1 MTDMGKPQSV
11 ASDPRSD
18 PARVSLLGHDLRAAV
33 SDVIGGLRLID
44 HTTLGPQISLQL
56 ERVRAAGE
64 VLARLL
70 EQELALLNDE
80 ATFPNIQ
87 PENVHITRLLQDLKA
102 RWSGRALE
110 KGLSFDM
117 DVGATVPQVVKFDR
131 TALDR
136 ALSNIL
142 SNAIKYTDQGAIR
155 FSITRMDD
163 DSLLFV
169 VEDEGPGFSH
179 TALQSLFTLGERVD
193 GHGKPGL
200 GLGLRISREMTDR
213 LGGEIWVENRVDP
226 ATSAPRSGARIS
238 IKLPGDAWEPLQGDR
253 IANGKLPDLSKV
265 RVLLADD
272 SPTNQAV
279 IGAMLSAM
287 GAEYEVAGD
296 GVEAMNLLDQQ
307 RFDLVLLDIEMPRLS
322 GLEVLRL
329 VRGQT
334 GLSAQIP
341 MLAITA
347 YVLRANREAIYVAG
361 ADGILAKPVM
371 CIESFGLA
379 IRRALNRNLQA
390 FPETQPTESDRTG
403 SDKAGPEKSGPEKLG
418 PDNSGPDNSG
428 PDKSGPDLDRQRFDH
443 LITIAGPVAA
453 RELLS
458 RLETDLRQ
466 VERGLVAAFAGPNL
480 AEIRGQTHVLIALAG
495 AVGATPLQNLA
506 ETLNECA
513 HQADVKRLSGLS
525 AAALT
530 KLDSLIHFISNELAQ
545 RQHTT

>member
-1 MTDMGKPQSV
+1 MTEMAKPHSN
-11 ASDPRSD
+11 SRDPRID

-44 HTTLGPQISLQL
+44 HSTLAPQTSLQL

-70 EQELALLNDE
+70 EQELTLLHDE

-87 PENVHITRLLQDLKA
+87 PENVHIIRLLQDLKA

-110 KGLSFDM
+110 KGLHFEM
-117 DVGATVPQVVKFDR
+117 TVGATVPQVMTFDR

-142 SNAIKYTDQGAIR
+142 SNAIKYTDQGSIR
-155 FSITRMDD
+155 FSITRMQDN
-163 DSLLFV
+163 SLQFV
-169 VEDEGPGFSH
+169 VEDEGPGFSQ
-179 TALQSLFTLGERVD
+179 TALRSLFTLGERVD

-200 GLGLRISREMTDR
+200 GLGLRISKEMTDR

-226 ATSAPRSGARIS
+226 ADGTRRSGARIS
-238 IKLPGDAWEPLQGDR
+238 IKLPAHAWEPLQGDR
-253 IANGKLPDLSKV
+253 AANPKLPDLSDV

-329 VRGQT
+329 VRAQPNP
-334 GLSAQIP
+334 SAQIP

-347 YVLRANREAIYVAG
+347 YVLRANREAIYAAG
-361 ADGILAKPVM
+361 ADGILAKPVL
-371 CIESFGLA
+371 CIETFGLA
-379 IRRALNRNLQA
+379 IRRALSRNALASPQTQA
-390 FPETQPTESDRTG
+390 PEPDMT
-403 SDKAGPEKSGPEKLG
+403 GPE
-418 PDNSGPDNSG
+418 
-428 PDKSGPDLDRQRFDH
+428 LDRQRFDH

-453 RELLS
+453 MELLT
-458 RLETDLRQ
+458 RLETDLRR

-480 AEIRGQTHVLIALAG
+480 AEVRGQTHVLIALAG
-495 AVGATPLQNLA
+495 AVGATSLQTMA
-506 ETLNECA
+506 EALNDYA
-513 HQADVKRLSGLS
+513 QQADVTRLSGLS
-525 AAALT
+525 AGALT
-530 KLDSLIHFISNELAQ
+530 RLDRLIHFISTELAQ
-545 RQHTT
+545 RQQHA

>member
-1 MTDMGKPQSV
+1 MGQPMTQGTDARV
-11 ASDPRSD
+11 D

-44 HTTLGPQISLQL
+44 HAKLDPRISLQL

-70 EQELALLNDE
+70 EQELALLQDE
-80 ATFPNIQ
+80 ATLATVQ
-87 PENVHITRLLQDLKA
+87 PENVHISRLLADLKA

-117 DVGATVPQVVKFDR
+117 AVGATVPQVVKFDR

-136 ALSNIL
+136 AVSNIL
-142 SNAIKYTDQGAIR
+142 SNAIKYTDHGAIR
-155 FSITRMDD
+155 FSIDLLAD
-163 DSLLFV
+163 GSLQFV
-169 VEDEGPGFSH
+169 VEDEGPGFSQA
-179 TALQSLFTLGERVD
+179 ALQSLFTLGERLV

-200 GLGLRISREMTDR
+200 GLGLRISKEMTDR

-226 ATSAPRSGARIS
+226 ADNARRSGARIS
-238 IKLPGDAWEPLQGDR
+238 IRLPAQAWEPVQGDH
-253 IANGKLPDLSKV
+253 IAKSKLPDLSDV

-272 SPTNQAV
+272 SLTNQAV

-329 VRGQT
+329 IRAQPN
-334 GLSAQIP
+334 LSAQIP
-341 MLAITA
+341 IVAITA
-347 YVLRANREAIYVAG
+347 YVLRANREAIYAAG
-361 ADGILAKPVM
+361 ADGILAKPVQS
-371 CIESFGLA
+371 IDAFGQA
-379 IRRALNRNLQA
+379 IRRALGRNAPYQ
-390 FPETQPTESDRTG
+390 PEAS
-403 SDKAGPEKSGPEKLG
+403 ASGI
-418 PDNSGPDNSG
+418 D
-428 PDKSGPDLDRQRFDH
+428 GPDLERGRFDH

-453 RELLS
+453 RELLT
-458 RLETDLRQ
+458 RLETDLRR
-466 VERGLVAAFAGPNL
+466 VERGLVAAFAGPDL

-495 AVGATPLQNLA
+495 AVGAASLQSLA
-506 ETLNECA
+506 EALNEAA
-513 HQADVKRLSGLS
+513 HQADTARLAAMS
-525 AAALT
+525 ARALT
-530 KLDSLIHFISNELAQ
+530 LLDRLIHFISNELAL
-545 RQHTT
+545 RQQPT